1 MLAEDS
7 NAEVFV
13 YTGEGG
19 AVIPQDVIRIVVD
32 PSVTSIPAVAF
43 YERKK
48 LAEVELC
55 EGLVQIGS
63 ASIAHYDRSI
73 TKINIPNTFRRINNW
88 AFTRSLRTP
97 ISLHDGIESIGRG
110 AFLHLRQFR
119 VPLFITVIPEGIVY
133 N

>member
-73 TKINIPNTFRRINNW
+73 TKINIPNTLRRINNW

-97 ISLHDGIESIGRG
+97 ISLHDGITTKKN
-110 AFLHLRQFR
+110 H
-119 VPLFITVIPEGIVY
+119 VIALLYVRMTY
-133 N
+133 V